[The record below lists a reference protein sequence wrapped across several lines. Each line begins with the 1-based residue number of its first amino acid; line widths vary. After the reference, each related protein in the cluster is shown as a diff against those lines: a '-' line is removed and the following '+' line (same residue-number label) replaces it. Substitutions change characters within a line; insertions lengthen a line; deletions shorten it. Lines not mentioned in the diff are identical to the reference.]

1 MKKEYYEQR
10 YLKSADLE
18 GTNYLLEGDEIKLT
32 LRQVLENNKRVIL
45 LGDAGIGKS
54 IELNQLFEQLW
65 ENQEDDLIPILINLK
80 NFRNANKFEDLIPRD
95 SQWEQLSNLVFIL
108 DGLDE
113 ISDIQGF
120 ISAFELFLHSADSH
134 KFVISCRTN
143 IYERYLVH
151 ISGFKTFYLSDLT
164 DDQVRSILIN
174 GFEMSNPDL
183 EIFKKL
189 SIRTPFFLKVV
200 ADLIEEN
207 QNDIPLSVGEILDYF
222 IEFVLINEKQKH
234 IKKGLIDTF
243 QLKMNLT
250 CLALVNELQQKNYIT
265 LGEINKIVDKGLS
278 ELIENPFLIEIEP
291 NSDKYSFKHR
301 QYQECFVAKL
311 VSQIDLQAI
320 IESIEIPKTNKVHPS
335 YANVVSLLLNLLDDQ
350 NRLELVK
357 WLQEND
363 VEVLINSEENRIS
376 EEIRKAVFQNYF
388 NNVVINQT
396 LWVGSR
402 STLTDEKL
410 ARFGDCS
417 SNFNFLLQVLQKEAH
432 HRVVKSA
439 VDLLSHFTLSD
450 TEKSK
455 LLAIY
460 LEKLFSKITSK
471 EEMAFILRGIIKHDL
486 HKTEDDLLAK
496 LITQFS
502 NESHASIN
510 SALCR
515 MIFETERIDEFFEFV
530 LAEFEYANKLK
541 EREEKD
547 DVNRGVNW
555 LLEVAIFK
563 IKNPDNFITLFA
575 HYARQS
581 IRTYS
586 DSLLERLI
594 EQAVKFN
601 SETFNVVNNLLQRMD
616 NMSLEYVD
624 RINKVIQTLIK
635 KCNGEMELWHY
646 LQNNGKLNQE
656 KWLLAEVA
664 NQTVIEAIID
674 ELETS
679 NIEFEYE
686 GFRNIL
692 SHESMPLAVFFQN
705 ELLKLDFKF
714 NNLIEFNQQEKEVE
728 IQVQDDLTILFDYK
742 LLMVKIA
749 EIFKNEN
756 TSEISGKEFYQLTR
770 KYYEKGRSAYKLP
783 IEYNILHSL
792 VDLDLTKLE
801 VIVERLKSA
810 KYLLRIAKDHY
821 EQFKK
826 LELNSDQI
834 EIVREWLEQLSQNF
848 NFQNIFSN
856 NGYNSFRFISPEAQ
870 QRFDDF
876 KLIIFFFEEDKF
888 DFKPSQDFLLN
899 SLELYS
905 YKDFIEESEGFL
917 RLTASIE
924 NKIELKKK
932 IIENIKKGMFS
943 FSMRNHIAF
952 ALENNYDEVLE
963 NIRGYYADTKQFS
976 LNDNSFEKYIKK
988 TNDTE
993 LLKECSKNTNNYY
1006 AWHCLLLLWERRVE
1020 IEYIRDK
1027 ANETLNQLDSEFKS
1041 LALEMLFRLG
1051 DESALTYFVEN
1062 YYEMLDKL
1070 SFRRVKE
1077 FTTVK
1082 PSDYGLIEQLFH
1094 KVYAINE
1101 GFDFHYGHEFIEIL
1115 LVELS
1120 KDLVEYE
1127 KIKELLNKIKNTL
1140 NKNKDDRKFFYVNL
1154 LLGSLENAVITKL
1167 SKPMNYKE
1175 AAIEAKRIL
1184 SLV

>member
-10 YLKSADLE
+10 YLKSTDLE
-18 GTNYLLEGDEIKLT
+18 GTNYLLEGDEIRLT
-32 LRQVLENNKRVIL
+32 LRQVLEINNRVIL

-65 ENQEDDLIPILINLK
+65 ENQEDDLIPILIHLK
-80 NFRNANKFEDLIPRD
+80 NFRNANKFEDLIPPN
-95 SQWEQLSNLVFIL
+95 SNWGQLSNLVFIL

-120 ISAFELFLHSADSH
+120 ISAFEVFLLSADSH
-134 KFVISCRTN
+134 KYVISCRTN

-174 GFEMSNPDL
+174 GFEISNPDL
-183 EIFKKL
+183 EIFKDL

-207 QNDIPLSVGEILDYF
+207 QNDIPKSVGEILDYYV
-222 IEFVLINEKQKH
+222 EFVLINEKEKH

-243 QLKMNLT
+243 QLTTNLT

-265 LGEINKIVDKGLS
+265 RGEINKIVDKGLT
-278 ELIENPFLIEIEP
+278 ELIENPLLIEIEP
-291 NSDKYSFKHR
+291 NSDKYSFNHR
-301 QYQECFVAKL
+301 QFQECVVAKVL
-311 VSQIDLQAI
+311 SQIELQSI
-320 IESIEIPKTNKVHPS
+320 IESIKIPKTNKVYPA
-335 YANVVSLLLNLLDDQ
+335 YANVVSLLLNLLNEE
-350 NRLELVK
+350 NRLGLVE

-410 ARFGDCS
+410 ARFGNCS
-417 SNFNFLLQVLQKEAH
+417 SNFNFLLEVVQNETH

-439 VDLLSHFTLSD
+439 VDLLSHFTLSAMD
-450 TEKSK
+450 KAK

-460 LEKLFSKITSK
+460 LKKLFSKSTSK
-471 EEMAFILRGIIKHDL
+471 EEMAFILWGIIKHDL
-486 HKTEDDLLAK
+486 HKTEDNLLIK
-496 LITQFS
+496 LIDQFS
-502 NESHASIN
+502 NESYAAIN
-510 SALCR
+510 SALCSI
-515 MIFETERIDEFFEFV
+515 IFETNRIDEFFEFV
-530 LAEFEYANKLK
+530 LAEFEYVNELK

-547 DVNRGVNW
+547 DTIRGVNW
-555 LLEVAIFK
+555 LLENAIFK
-563 IKNPDNFITLFA
+563 ITNPNNFITLFA
-575 HYARQS
+575 HYTRQS
-581 IRTYS
+581 MRTYS

-594 EQAVKFN
+594 EHAVKFN
-601 SETFNVVNNLLQRMD
+601 SDTFNVVNNLLQRLD

-624 RINKVIQTLIK
+624 RINIVIQKLIK
-635 KCNGEMELWHY
+635 KCNGEMDLLHY
-646 LQNNGKLNQE
+646 LRDNGKLNQE
-656 KWLLAEVA
+656 RWILAEVA
-664 NQTVIEAIID
+664 NKELIEAIID
-674 ELETS
+674 ELKTS
-679 NIEFEYE
+679 DIAFDYE

-705 ELLKLDFKF
+705 QLLKLDFQF
-714 NNLIEFNQQEKEVE
+714 NNLIEFDKQAEM
-728 IQVQDDLTILFDYK
+728 QVQDDLSILFDYT
-742 LLMVKIA
+742 LLMEKITLL
-749 EIFKNEN
+749 FKNEN
-756 TSEISGKEFYQLTR
+756 ITEIDRKQSNELKR
-770 KYYEKGRSAYKLP
+770 KYYEKSRSAYNLP
-783 IEYNILHSL
+783 IEYKILHSL
-792 VDLDLTKLE
+792 VDRDPTRLTE
-801 VIVERLKSA
+801 IGERLKSA
-810 KYLLRIAKDHY
+810 KYLLRIIKDHY

-826 LELNSDQI
+826 LELNSNQKI
-834 EIVREWLEQLSQNF
+834 NIIEWLDQFSQNF

-870 QRFDDF
+870 QRFEDF
-876 KLIIFFFEEDKF
+876 KLIIFFYEEDKF

-899 SLELYS
+899 SLEFYS
-905 YKDFIEESEGFL
+905 YKDGIKENEGFL

-924 NKIELKKK
+924 NKVLLKTK

-943 FSMRNHIAF
+943 FSMQNHIAF
-952 ALENNYDEVLE
+952 ALENDFDEVLD
-963 NIRGYYADTKQFS
+963 NIREYYLDTEQIWS
-976 LNDNSFEKYIKK
+976 NDHSFENYIKK

-993 LLKECSKNTNNYY
+993 LLKECSKNTNSYST
-1006 AWHCLLLLWERRVE
+1006 WHCLLLLWERGEE
-1020 IEYIRDK
+1020 IAYIRDK
-1027 ANETLNQLDSEFKS
+1027 ANETLHQAESQFKS
-1041 LALEMLFRLG
+1041 SALEMLFRLG

-1062 YYEMLDKL
+1062 YYEMIYKL

-1077 FTTVK
+1077 FTQVK

-1101 GFDFHYGHEFIEIL
+1101 GFDFHYGHEFTELL

-1140 NKNKDDRKFFYVNL
+1140 DKNKDDRKFFYVNL
-1154 LLGSLENAVITKL
+1154 LLGSLESAVITQL
-1167 SKPMNYKE
+1167 SKPMDFKQ
-1175 AAIEAKRIL
+1175 ASIEAKRIL